1 MFSNYNKR
9 FFTLNLEKLLFYYTS
24 KAHYVVQDMKFIPL
38 KVFPITF
45 LKIILTQEYFKSQK
59 LTY

>member
-45 LKIILTQEYFKSQK
+45 LKIILIKK
-59 LTY
+59 NIV